1 MAWGN
6 SCLKGSVWSFS
17 NFRESGACTFSTQ
30 SNDFFFSSVLD
41 ADGPT
46 VDRCRGW
53 CSATGTAFFRF
64 SPLMGEEIELDETND
79 KKLVDLMWS
88 AMVMVHTRRDDV
100 EKLKRF
106 VVQDRLPSLSSMEM
120 D

>member
-1 MAWGN
+1 
-6 SCLKGSVWSFS
+6 
-17 NFRESGACTFSTQ
+17 
-30 SNDFFFSSVLD
+30 
-41 ADGPT
+41 
-46 VDRCRGW
+46 
-53 CSATGTAFFRF
+53 
-64 SPLMGEEIELDETND
+64 MGEEIELDETND

-100 EKLKRF
+100 EKLKAF

>member
-1 MAWGN
+1 MYG
-6 SCLKGSVWSFS
+6 L
-17 NFRESGACTFSTQ
+17 FRESNACTFSTQ